1 MARELSPYTIRRA
14 RPTRRAQF
22 TVLAEDVESNIQDDL
37 QQYWRVIR
45 KHLGIVLTVPVI
57 LVMLVIL
64 RDAMTIPLYSAGAT
78 VLIRNS
84 PPPVL
89 ESASV
94 TIVSQNPD
102 AESLSE
108 DETQIQLLKSRTLA
122 ARVVAAE
129 GLANDPVFLG
139 RRQQPDGVWK
149 PVSQWLHARLGIK
162 HHAQVPPSPE
172 PQNSAAAST
181 RALVG
186 AYLSALTVTP
196 VHDTQMVTIGF
207 TTPDPAL
214 SARLAN
220 AHAREFISWGIEI
233 NAHQSEEAEH
243 FLEGKLAQI
252 REQLEASEAAVN
264 RYRRDKGIVPGLISV
279 NGKQDVVLE
288 RLNKLSSDLQEAHLQ
303 TIALGTQVAM
313 IKEGR
318 QEALPSV
325 IENTLVQKL
334 KAQLDEDEAQYA
346 TLSGRFKPDYP
357 PMIQLQRKIAGTR
370 NILNQEIRNAEDT
383 VKTQF
388 FAAQQRENALQHD
401 LNAEKAYAFGL
412 NDSAVRYLIL
422 EREADSNRELYN
434 AILKRV
440 KDLTVVADVHAS
452 NVSLVDQAEPPGGPS
467 YPNRNRDATTAL
479 VLGLAA
485 GIGLAFLMDLLDNTL
500 KDSREVERYLRL
512 PSLALIPEAP
522 KMRESLYPAAE
533 SGDPKLLNGSYRNS
547 YKNQS
552 VVTYNGRYSLLGEA
566 YRNLRT
572 ALMLSRAGSHPRT
585 TLITS
590 AVPEEGKTTVSVNTA
605 IVLAHARGRVL
616 LIDAD
621 LRIPQCHRRL
631 GLSNL
636 RGLTEVLT
644 GLCTAQEAIQLTE
657 VENLFLLSSGQM
669 PPNPSELLGSPQ
681 MRELLAHLIQSFDHI
696 IIDSPPALP
705 VSDPIV
711 LSQLV
716 DGVVL
721 VASGSR
727 TPKQQVKAALSRLRH
742 AHAKVFGIVLNR
754 IKLHKVDYFYPYY
767 KYYGAPADEEIEDR
781 AADSDDA
788 VVNQAGS
795 K

>member
-1 MARELSPYTIRRA
+1 MSKELSPYSIRRTRPA
-14 RPTRRAQF
+14 RKAQP
-22 TVLAEDVESNIQDDL
+22 TVLAEDVESSIQDDL
-37 QQYWRVIR
+37 HQYCRIIR
-45 KHLGIVLTVPVI
+45 KHLGLVLAVPVI
-57 LVMLVIL
+57 LVMLVVL
-64 RDAMTIPLYSAGAT
+64 RDAMTTPLYTASAT

-89 ESASV
+89 GNSTI
-94 TIVSQNPD
+94 TIVSQNSD
-102 AESLSE
+102 MDSGSE
-108 DETQIQLLKSRTLA
+108 DQTQIALLKSKTLA

-139 RRQQPDGVWK
+139 RNRKSNGLGQAIG
-149 PVSQWLHARLGIK
+149 QWLQARFGSHDHASAR
-162 HHAQVPPSPE
+162 PPLD
-172 PQNSAAAST
+172 PQRSAAASL
-181 RALVG
+181 RGLVG
-186 AYLSALTVTP
+186 AYLGGLTVTP
-196 VHDTQMVTIGF
+196 VRDTQMVTIGF

-220 AHAREFISWGIEI
+220 AHAREFIGWGIEI

-243 FLEGKLAQI
+243 FLEGKLTQI

-279 NGKQDVVLE
+279 NGKQDVILE
-288 RLNKLSSDLQEAHLQ
+288 RLNKLSADLQEAHLQ
-303 TIALGTQVAM
+303 TIGVGTQVAM

-318 QEALPSV
+318 QDALPSV
-325 IENTLVQKL
+325 IENSLVQKL
-334 KAQLDEDEAQYA
+334 KSQLDDDEAQYA

-357 PMIQLQRKIAGTR
+357 PMIQLKRKIDGTR
-370 NILNQEIRNAEDT
+370 NILNQEMRNAEA
-383 VKTQF
+383 VVRTQY
-388 FAAQQRENALQHD
+388 FAAQQRENTLQHD
-401 LNAEKAYAFGL
+401 LATEKAYAFGL

-452 NVSLVDQAEPPGGPS
+452 NVSLVDQAEPPGAPS
-467 YPNRNRDATTAL
+467 SPNRNRDAVTAL

-485 GIGLAFLMDLLDNTL
+485 GIGLAFIMDLLDNTL

-522 KMRESLYPAAE
+522 RTRESLYPSAQPA
-533 SGDPKLLNGSYRNS
+533 DAKALNGSGSYRGPYRNNR
-547 YKNQS
+547 Y
-552 VVTYNGRYSLLGEA
+552 VVSYNGRYSILGEA

-572 ALMLSRAGSHPRT
+572 GLMLSRAGSHPRV

-605 IVLAHARGRVL
+605 IVLAHAGGKVL

-631 GLSNL
+631 AVSNT

-644 GLCTAQEAIQLTE
+644 GLATPEECIQPTA
-657 VENLFLLSSGQM
+657 VDNLFLMTSGQT
-669 PPNPSELLGSPQ
+669 PPNPSELLSSPQ
-681 MRELLAHLIQSFDHI
+681 MRQLLEHLAQSFDHI

-711 LSQLV
+711 LAQLV

-721 VASGSR
+721 VAGASK
-727 TPKQQVKAALSRLRH
+727 TPKHQIKAALGRLRH

-754 IKLHKVDYFYPYY
+754 IKLHKLDYFYPYY
-767 KYYGAPADEEIEDR
+767 KYYGAPAGEEIEDKP
-781 AADSDDA
+781 DGSTDA
-788 VVNQAGS
+788 VVN
-795 K
+795 

>member
-1 MARELSPYTIRRA
+1 MAKEISPYTIRRT
-14 RPTRRAQF
+14 RPAHKAQL

-37 QQYWRVIR
+37 HQYWRIIR
-45 KHLGIVLTVPVI
+45 KHLGLVLAVPVI
-57 LVMLVIL
+57 LVTLVVL
-64 RDAMTIPLYSAGAT
+64 RDAMMTPLYTATST

-84 PPPVL
+84 PPAVL
-89 ESASV
+89 ENATV
-94 TIVSQNPD
+94 TIVSQTSD
-102 AESLSE
+102 S
-108 DETQIQLLKSRTLA
+108 DTGDQDQTQIHLLKSKTLA

-129 GLANDPVFLG
+129 GLATDPAFHG
-139 RRQQPDGVWK
+139 SPK
-149 PVSQWLHARLGIK
+149 PSHGIVVSIRKWLRARLGLQGRNA
-162 HHAQVPPSPE
+162 AQAAAG
-172 PQNSAAAST
+172 QNSAAAAE

-186 AYLSALTVTP
+186 AYMGGLAVTP
-196 VHDTQMVTIGF
+196 VRDTQMVNISM

-233 NAHQSEEAEH
+233 NAHQSEDAEH
-243 FLEGKLAQI
+243 FLEGKLTQI

-279 NGKQDVVLE
+279 GGKEDVMLS

-318 QEALPSV
+318 QDALPAV
-325 IENTLVQKL
+325 VENSLVQKL
-334 KAQLDEDEAQYA
+334 KAQLDDYEAQYA
-346 TLSGRFKPDYP
+346 TMSGRFKPDYP
-357 PMIQLQRKIAGTR
+357 PMLQLQRRIKGTR

-383 VKTQF
+383 VRTQY
-388 FAAQQRENALQHD
+388 FAAQQRENTLQHD
-401 LNAEKAYAFGL
+401 LATEKAYAFGL

-452 NVSLVDQAEPPGGPS
+452 NVSLVDQAESPGGPS
-467 YPNRNRDATTAL
+467 SPNRNRDAVTAL

-485 GIGLAFLMDLLDNTL
+485 GIGLAFIMDLLDNTL

-522 KMRESLYPAAE
+522 RTRESLYPSAQPA
-533 SGDPKLLNGSYRNS
+533 DAKALNGSGSYRGQYRNNR
-547 YKNQS
+547 Y
-552 VVTYNGRYSLLGEA
+552 VVSYNGRYSILGEA

-572 ALMLSRAGSHPRT
+572 GLMLSRAGSHPRV

-605 IVLAHARGRVL
+605 IVLAHAGGKVL

-631 GLSNL
+631 AVSNT

-644 GLCTAQEAIQLTE
+644 GLATPEECIQPTA
-657 VENLFLLSSGQM
+657 VDNLFLMTSGQT
-669 PPNPSELLGSPQ
+669 PPNPSELLSSPQ
-681 MRELLAHLIQSFDHI
+681 MRQLLEHLAQSFDHI

-711 LSQLV
+711 LAQLV

-721 VASGSR
+721 VAGASK
-727 TPKQQVKAALSRLRH
+727 TPKHQIKAALGRLRH

-754 IKLHKVDYFYPYY
+754 IKLHKLDYFYPYY
-767 KYYGAPADEEIEDR
+767 KYYGAPAGEEIEDKP
-781 AADSDDA
+781 DGSTDA
-788 VVNQAGS
+788 VVN
-795 K
+795 